1 MAQDYT
7 KGGHKLMDTVN
18 SLLALVVDLVNRII
32 PELNLPA
39 KFIEGLDTATVVII
53 DLIEG
58 AGYFI
63 PLEVLVYCMMTM
75 FVVDNFAIVA
85 RIGQWIAGLIRG

>member
-1 MAQDYT
+1 
-7 KGGHKLMDTVN
+7 MDTVN